1 MKRGSSL
8 LFVLL
13 CVTLVGVPWPSPG
26 AEVSAGVNGG
36 RRVDLDVLFVGAH
49 PDDEAFNLSTFG
61 RWDEYSG
68 VKTGVVTITRG
79 EGGGNAVGPEE
90 GPPLGLLRETE
101 ERRAVRRAGIND
113 IFYLDTVDF
122 YYTVSAALT
131 EDVWGHDETLEKI
144 VRLVRATR
152 PEVIVTMD
160 PAPTPG
166 NHGHHQYAA
175 RLATEAFYAAAD
187 PGVFPEQLTREGLS
201 AWRSASIFRQ
211 GANTDG
217 TPTGPG
223 CDVTALEPTDNIFA
237 VWDGRWSAR
246 HDMRWSQVEVEAQ
259 REYASQGW
267 SVFGDAPSEPAD
279 IPCDLYTLIDSRVPL
294 AEHTDRPT
302 AMLEGAVATHE
313 AGLPPRTEL
322 YLTSE
327 DFYVVGG
334 ETFEVSA
341 HVRSGDDGLG
351 SSSVSLSLPPGW
363 QVEGSGDLGMV
374 EPLKTTDVTFMVTP
388 PADASPSVRTSVGAT
403 LTTEVGSGTTN
414 RAVEVVPPVRG
425 TLEPLPQ
432 VADFRRWVRR
442 VGVEQLDS
450 LLVDRLSIGRGAGAP
465 AGVDLTNYSREAQS
479 GLVRFKTGAGF
490 SMAPTERRFTAL
502 APGAT
507 ERVVVRAAN
516 TDPGLPVSN
525 MGGDEGDYPFDIVTQ
540 AGGITDR
547 KLAAFNLVPVTR
559 VAEATAAPTLDGV
572 VSAGEYHGSSLN
584 LSRLWEGEPPDS
596 RADASGRARVV
607 WADGAL
613 YLGVEVADDKLG
625 TVLSQSDAKRH
636 WRTDSVEIAIDPRG
650 DSENTSS
657 TFKVG
662 IFPTTRASK
671 EGNPPAAY
679 RDADAHQ
686 GPIEQTAPGM
696 KIASKVSS
704 PYDGYAIETRIPFSE
719 LPAAMHPRRNGLDI
733 FIYDSDT
740 QDKVG
745 QTRLGWSTWE
755 GVQGDPYR
763 WGHAYLEGYRAP
775 DRSRDKP
782 IIPEVATRS
791 VRSPRSILQ
800 SARNGVPLAAAPA
813 VTPGTSLR
821 VTSGPRLE
829 VNALSV
835 TLKAS
840 DRGRAHLF
848 AWDGR
853 RSRAE
858 AVVALDPK
866 TPIEVSWTLAERDR
880 AALEEGGR
888 VLVGWRSFGRT
899 QSLAPRIR

>member
-1 MKRGSSL
+1 MKQRLSL
-8 LFVLL
+8 LVVLL
-13 CVTLVGVPWPSPG
+13 SVALVGAPLPSGG
-26 AEVSAGVNGG
+26 AEVSLAVNRG
-36 RRVDLDVLFVGAH
+36 RSVDLDVLFVGAH

-90 GPPLGLLRETE
+90 GPALGLLREGE
-101 ERRAVRRAGIND
+101 ERRAVRRAGITD

-160 PAPTPG
+160 PAPIPG

-175 RLATEAFYAAAD
+175 RLATEAFYLAAD
-187 PGVFPEQLTREGLS
+187 PGAFREQVTSEGLR
-201 AWRSASIFRQ
+201 AWRTASIFRQ
-211 GANTDG
+211 GANADA
-217 TPTGPG
+217 TPTGRD
-223 CDVTALEPTDNIFA
+223 CDISPLEPSDNVFA
-237 VWDGRWSAR
+237 VWDGRWSAT
-246 HDMRWSQVEVEAQ
+246 HDKRWSQVEVEAQ

-267 SVFGDAPSEPAD
+267 AVFGDAPSNPAD
-279 IPCDLYTLIDSRVPL
+279 IPCDIYTLIDSRVPL
-294 AEHTDRPT
+294 AEDTDRST
-302 AMLEGAVATHE
+302 AMLEGAAVE
-313 AGLPPRTEL
+313 PESGLPLGTEL
-322 YLTSE
+322 YLRSDE
-327 DFYVVGG
+327 FYVVGG
-334 ETFEVSA
+334 ESFEVTA
-341 HVRSGDDGLG
+341 HVRSGEDELG
-351 SSSVSLSLPPGW
+351 SSSVSLSVPPRW
-363 QVEGSGDLGMV
+363 QVEGPGDLGMV
-374 EPLKTTDVTFMVTP
+374 DPHESTGVTFMVTP
-388 PADASPSVRTSVGAT
+388 PEDASPSVRTSVGAT
-403 LTTEVGSGTTN
+403 LATEVGSGTTN

-432 VADFRRWVRR
+432 VADFRRWARR

-450 LLVDRLSIGRGAGAP
+450 LLVDRLSIGRGESVP
-465 AGVDLTNYSREAQS
+465 AGVDLTNFSREAQS

-490 SMAPTERRFTAL
+490 SMAPAERRFTAL

-507 ERVVVRAAN
+507 ERVIVRAAN

-559 VAEATAAPTLDGV
+559 VAEATTAPTLDGAV
-572 VSAGEYHGSSLN
+572 TAGEYLGSNLN
-584 LSRLWEGEPPDS
+584 LSRLWEGDPPDS
-596 RADASGRARVV
+596 RADASGRARMVLTK
-607 WADGAL
+607 DAL

-625 TVLSQSDAKRH
+625 TVLPPSDAKRH

-662 IFPTTRASK
+662 IFPTTEAPRK
-671 EGNPPAAY
+671 GNPPAAY

-686 GPIEQTAPGM
+686 GPIAQTAPGM
-696 KIASKVSS
+696 EIASKLSS
-704 PYDGYAIETRIPFSE
+704 PYDGYTVEAKIPFAE
-719 LPAAMHPRRNGLDI
+719 LPAAMHPRRNGLNI

-740 QDKVG
+740 QDKTG

-763 WGHAYLEGYRAP
+763 WGHAYLKGYRAP
-775 DRSRDKP
+775 TRSMDEP
-782 IIPEVATRS
+782 IIPGEATRS
-791 VRSPRSILQ
+791 LESPRSILQ
-800 SARNGVPLAAAPA
+800 SVRNGVPLAAAP
-813 VTPGTSLR
+813 VVMPETSVA
-821 VTSGPRLE
+821 VTSGPEL
-829 VNALSV
+829 AGATLSM

-840 DRGRAHLF
+840 SRGNAHLF
-848 AWDGR
+848 VWDGR
-853 RSRAE
+853 RSVSR
-858 AVVALDPK
+858 AVVSLDAGA
-866 TPIEVSWTLAERDR
+866 PIEVSWTLGEQDR
-880 AALEEGGR
+880 AALAEGGR
-888 VLVGWRSFGRT
+888 VLVGWQSFGRT

>member
-13 CVTLVGVPWPSPG
+13 CVTLVVTPWPSTRADG
-26 AEVSAGVNGG
+26 WAEVNGG

-61 RWDEYSG
+61 QWDEYSG
-68 VKTGVVTITRG
+68 IETGVVTITRG

-90 GPPLGLLRETE
+90 GPALGLLREAE
-101 ERRAVRRAGIND
+101 ERRAVGRAGIND

-122 YYTVSAALT
+122 YYTVSAGLT

-160 PAPTPG
+160 PVPTPG
-166 NHGHHQYAA
+166 NHGNHQYAA

-187 PGVFPEQLTREGLS
+187 PEAFPEQLTLEGLGT
-201 AWRSASIFRQ
+201 WRSASIFRQ
-211 GANTDG
+211 GANVDA
-217 TPTGPG
+217 TPTGPS
-223 CDVTALEPTDNIFA
+223 CDFTALEPTDTVFA
-237 VWDGRWSAR
+237 VWDGRWSTG
-246 HDMRWSQVEVEAQ
+246 HDKRWSQVEVEAQ

-294 AEHTDRPT
+294 AEHSDRPT
-302 AMLEGAVATHE
+302 AMLEGAVVTHE
-313 AGLPPRTEL
+313 ANLPLRTEL

-327 DFYVVGG
+327 DFYMVGG
-334 ETFEVSA
+334 EAFEVTA
-341 HVRSGDDGLG
+341 HVGSGADGLG

-363 QVEGSGDLGMV
+363 QIEGSGDLGAV
-374 EPLKTTDVTFMVTP
+374 DPHQTKDATFRVTP
-388 PADASPSVRTSVGAT
+388 PEDAPTSVRISLEST
-403 LTTEVGSGTTN
+403 LTTEAGSGTTN
-414 RAVEVVPPVRG
+414 RAVEVAPPVRA

-432 VADFRRWVRR
+432 VGEFRRWARR

-450 LLVDRLSIGRGAGAP
+450 LLVDRLSVGRGATVP
-465 AGVDLTNYSREAQS
+465 VGVDITNFSRESQS
-479 GLVRFKTGAGF
+479 GTVRFEPEKGF
-490 SMAPTERRFTAL
+490 ALTPTARRFTAL

-507 ERVVVRAAN
+507 ERVSVTAAN
-516 TDPGLPVSN
+516 TNPRLPVSN
-525 MGGDEGDYPFDIVTQ
+525 TGGDEGDWPLGIVTT
-540 AGGITDR
+540 AGGTTDR
-547 KLAAFNLVPVTR
+547 VLAAINLVPVAR
-559 VAEATAAPTLDGV
+559 VAEAMTAPTLDGV
-572 VSAGEYHGSSLN
+572 VTAAEYHGSSLD

-596 RADASGRARVV
+596 SADASGRARVV
-607 WADGAL
+607 WGNGAL
-613 YLGVEVADDKLG
+613 YLGVEVADDELG
-625 TVLSQSDAKRH
+625 TVLSRSDAKRH

-662 IFPTTRASK
+662 IFPTTKAPE

-686 GPIEQTAPGM
+686 GPIGQTAPGM

-704 PYDGYAIETRIPFSE
+704 PYDGYAIEAKIPFSE
-719 LPAAMHPRRNGLDI
+719 LPAAMHPRRNGLNL

-775 DRSRDKP
+775 ARPKDEP
-782 IIPEVATRS
+782 IIPGVATRS

-813 VTPGTSLR
+813 VTPGTSVR
-821 VTSGPRLE
+821 VTTGPHLE
-829 VNALSV
+829 GNALSV
-835 TLKAS
+835 TVGAS
-840 DRGRAHLF
+840 DRGKAHLF
-848 AWDGR
+848 VWNGR
-853 RSRAE
+853 RSLAD
-858 AVVALDPK
+858 AVVALGAR
-866 TPIEVSWTLAERDR
+866 TPLEVSWTLTDQDR
-880 AALEEGGR
+880 ATLEVGGR
-888 VLVGWRSFGRT
+888 VLVGWRSSGRT
-899 QSLAPRIR
+899 QALAPRIR